1 MERLSIKHPFI
12 LLLAT
17 MILSSCGG
25 GNSVLLKK
33 FSINALVA
41 EEHAIDNNERNIA
54 TRICYA
60 YQSKSNNFRTS
71 EFLGSSFNFSATN
84 TDCLGGINHY
94 QIKTN
99 LKYES
104 LTDLIYAPQLNFD
117 NAISFNKKVQTD
129 RSGYLSVICA
139 KIVNNEPI
147 SNTLNQSGV
156 KVQISFFHDGLDS
169 FELKYFTLQSN
180 NSYKIDSAETFKVRS
195 AFDFTTGNI
204 LGMDES
210 YKLERICSTDKDSK
224 ISQFE
229 QTFDGRLLK

>member
-1 MERLSIKHPFI
+1 MERLNIIHPFI
-12 LLLAT
+12 LLLTT

-25 GNSVLLKK
+25 GNNVLQKK
-33 FSINALVA
+33 FSVNALVT
-41 EEHAIDNNERNIA
+41 EEHSIYNSERNIA

-71 EFLGSSFNFSATN
+71 EFLGSIFNFSATN
-84 TDCLGGINHY
+84 TDCQGGIIHY

-104 LTDLIYAPQLNFD
+104 LTDLTYVPQVNID
-117 NAISFNKKVQTD
+117 NDVSFNKKVQTD

-139 KIVNNEPI
+139 KIVKNEPI
-147 SNTLNQSGV
+147 SNTLDQGGV
-156 KVQISFFHDGLDS
+156 KVQISFFHDGLDT
-169 FELKYFTLQSN
+169 FELKYFTLQAD

-210 YKLERICSTDKDSK
+210 YKVERICNTNIDSK

-229 QTFDGRLLK
+229 QTFEGR

>member
-1 MERLSIKHPFI
+1 MERLSIKHLFI
-12 LLLAT
+12 LLLTT

-25 GNSVLLKK
+25 GNSVLQKK
-33 FSINALVA
+33 FSIGALVA

-84 TDCLGGINHY
+84 TDCQGSINHY

-99 LKYES
+99 LQYET
-104 LTDLIYAPQLNFD
+104 LTDLIYAPQVNLENGV
-117 NAISFNKKVQTD
+117 SFNKKAQTD

-139 KIVNNEPI
+139 KIVKNESI
-147 SNTLNQSGV
+147 SNTLDQAGV

-169 FELKYFTLQSN
+169 YELKYFTLQSN
-180 NSYKIDSAETFKVRS
+180 NSYKVDSAETFKVRS
-195 AFDFTTGNI
+195 AFDFTAGNI

-210 YKLERICSTDKDSK
+210 YKIERVCNTSKDSN
-224 ISQFE
+224 ISKFE
-229 QTFDGRLLK
+229 QTFNGRLIR